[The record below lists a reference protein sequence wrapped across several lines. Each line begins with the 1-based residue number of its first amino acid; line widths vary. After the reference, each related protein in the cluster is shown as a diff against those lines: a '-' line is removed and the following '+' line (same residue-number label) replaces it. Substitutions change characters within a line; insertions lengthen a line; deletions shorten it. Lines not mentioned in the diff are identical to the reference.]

1 MELDSGMTLYE
12 YNKAAVAAQ
21 GQMTID
27 QVTKAMQEVV
37 VPYLN
42 QGGKYFMLLNNE
54 THYYTV
60 WDMVSRKVSSNFTE
74 MAAADILDVILSSVG
89 LIYSIALDD
98 NGAIEIWVQNYS
110 DNELHVYYFFNYDY
124 GVIVL

>member
-1 MELDSGMTLYE
+1 MEIDSGMTLYE

-27 QVTKAMQEVV
+27 QITKAMQEVV
-37 VPYLN
+37 APYLN

-60 WDMVSRKVSSNFTE
+60 WDMASRKISSNFTE
-74 MAAADILDVILSSVG
+74 MAAADILDVILSSIG

-98 NGAIEIWVQNYS
+98 NGAVEIWIQNYS
-110 DNELHVYYFFNYDY
+110 DNELYVYYFFNYDY